1 MTQQQL
7 YIPTPEATASS
18 LRYED
23 LYPKRFTQP
32 QTYIRFSSTVEDM
45 IGCPYCMT
53 GEDAAFL
60 RAYNAN
66 KDEASQCSE
75 NDFEEVMNFFE
86 ETSHSKQPYA
96 SVDNTPVLSFEELE
110 AEYDETIG
118 ESARRFAKDIYSH
131 WKNQRMLK
139 NNRPLISNLKFEMNL
154 ETDDNDPYVCFRR
167 REVRQARK
175 TRGRDAQVTEK
186 LKKLRKELEEARY
199 LMAQVRRRE
208 LLARDQI
215 ALDKQIFEQRCGLK
229 DITRR
234 LNIKD
239 NNEELLI
246 NQKVCILLLTA
257 AYSPLTSLQPTPKPK
272 PRVDTHAVRQ
282 GIPGMSSK
290 TQVSRPDGRLVD
302 TDLVYLEDQL
312 AKRQEAIERFID
324 DNVERHQ
331 KWNIGWIDNTWRP
344 ITPPLE
350 QPHSHSSFRAVVA
363 GPQLITPPASASEEG
378 TGDAME
384 VDQPSKELMPHNA
397 ARIRY
402 ASPPLDIPYE
412 DQTRFRRRIGRGG
425 RLMIDR
431 RGVKRQKVGPID
443 EDVDDRLADRYR
455 FEDDSSDE
463 EAIYPVDWTD
473 DINIR
478 YRILIDKQ
486 ERDLQR
492 QQAQRRVAL
501 ENNNRSASGH
511 LMPPTAAAT
520 G

>member
-1 MTQQQL
+1 MISAAQAAAQGNAKVTQQL

-60 RAYNAN
+60 RAYNSN

-96 SVDNTPVLSFEELE
+96 SVDNTPVLSFEELA

-229 DITRR
+229 EITRR

-246 NQKVCILLLTA
+246 NQK
-257 AYSPLTSLQPTPKPK
+257 PTPKPK

-290 TQVSRPDGRLVD
+290 AQATRPDGRLVD
-302 TDLVYLEDQL
+302 TDLIFLEDQL
-312 AKRQEAIERFID
+312 VKRQEAIESFIE
-324 DNVERHQ
+324 DNVVRHQ

-350 QPHSHSSFRAVVA
+350 QPHSHSSFRPVVA
-363 GPQLITPPASASEEG
+363 GPPAQLITPPASEEG
-378 TGDAME
+378 AGDVME
-384 VDQPSKELMPHNA
+384 VDQPSKDLTPHNA

-412 DQTRFRRRIGRGG
+412 DQTRFRRRVGRGG

-431 RGVKRQKVGPID
+431 RGVKRQKLGSID
-443 EDVDDRLADRYR
+443 EDIDDRVADRYR
-455 FEDDSSDE
+455 FDDDGSDDED
-463 EAIYPVDWTD
+463 AIYPVDWTD

-492 QQAQRRVAL
+492 QQAQRRAL